1 MLLIAGGVL
10 GRGGVLR
17 APTPGEAA
25 GLLYLSVAVT
35 TVAFFLWYDALPR
48 LGADR
53 AGLFAGVV
61 PTGAIVTTVL
71 LGLGT
76 PAVAELGGA
85 ALVIAGLALG
95 LAPARSTRPRQ
106 SQPDRQVEP
115 AAPLRARPRGED
127 VLSPVSEAPAGVSE

>member
-95 LAPARSTRPRQ
+95 LAPARST
-106 SQPDRQVEP
+106 P
-115 AAPLRARPRGED
+115 AESARPPGRTRRTTPGTT
-127 VLSPVSEAPAGVSE
+127 AW